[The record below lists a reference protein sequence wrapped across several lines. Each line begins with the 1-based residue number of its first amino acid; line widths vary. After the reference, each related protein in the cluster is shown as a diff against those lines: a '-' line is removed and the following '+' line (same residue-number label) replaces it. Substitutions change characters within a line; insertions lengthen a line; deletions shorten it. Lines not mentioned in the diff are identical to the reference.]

1 MRRLD
6 RCLAASQSPRAKMG
20 TSRLENVTRDS
31 IALMMAIS
39 SVVGFGYLSA
49 MKLGIITAFHGR
61 HDLTAM
67 WAEHTAQ
74 FGLPVFVSITVD
86 DVPNILTAEK
96 HGFRFATMP
105 NNPVGAKFQAALDM
119 ALAGG
124 CDRVM
129 VLPSDDFI
137 STEWVSRAL
146 TFDASYFIP
155 ASIAIH
161 SPASGTYALKTD
173 GKSCTRY
180 GAGRV
185 IDHSVTD
192 RVGALWPGGR
202 DKSLDSESHGR
213 IRAAGISC
221 VAVATKRIPLTDIK
235 TGDNIWPWRTWR
247 GGGHK
252 CSADQALHMLSPE
265 MRERISALR

>member
-6 RCLAASQSPRAKMG
+6 RCFAVSQSPRAKMG
-20 TSRLENVTRDS
+20 TSRLENVTRDR

-74 FGLPVFVSITVD
+74 FRLSVYVSITVD

-105 NNPVGAKFQAALDM
+105 NNPVGAKFQSALDM
-119 ALAGG
+119 ALADG
-124 CDRVM
+124 CERIM
-129 VLPSDDFI
+129 VLPSDDFV
-137 STEWVSRAL
+137 SSEWVNRAL
-146 TFDASYFIP
+146 TFDATYIIP
-155 ASIAIH
+155 ARIAIH
-161 SPASGTYALKTD
+161 SPKDGTYALETN
-173 GKSCTRY
+173 GRSCTRY

-185 IDHSVTD
+185 ISREVVT

-202 DKSLDSESHGR
+202 NKSLDSESHGR
-213 IRAAGISC
+213 ITAGGFTC
-221 VAVATKRIPLTDIK
+221 VAVKTKQIPLVDVK
-235 TGDNIWPWRTWR
+235 TGENIWPWRAWR

-252 CSADQALHMLSPE
+252 CSADQALQMLSYE
-265 MRERISALR
+265 HRLKIARMS